1 MPDTLFARLR
11 GHFSEAQ
18 IVELTL
24 RVTLSGFFNKFN
36 DALGIEDEAEAV
48 EQLAAL
54 TACAGPPGVGHP
66 A

>member
-1 MPDTLFARLR
+1 VPDTLFARLR